1 MHNQYVYILVVH
13 IMFRG
18 ESPEG
23 KEMSGSIGAEAP
35 KEMGTEVPED
45 LPAVFAYLQARAENI
60 ANASDKL
67 RAAMKS
73 ADWALSEDINK
84 NPGVGRLAGVE
95 SDSVRLPDDYC
106 LKIAWSRGK
115 KAWFLFWIGDPE
127 SGYAE
132 PREAHEISREALK
145 AAVKEL
151 PAFLAAYAQKLADEE
166 VELGG
171 FAEKAE
177 RIAEILAPAEG

>member
-1 MHNQYVYILVVH
+1 
-13 IMFRG
+13 
-18 ESPEG
+18 
-23 KEMSGSIGAEAP
+23 MSGSIGAEAP

-67 RAAMKS
+67 RTAMKHV
-73 ADWALSEDINK
+73 DWALSEDINK

-95 SDSVRLPDDYC
+95 SGTVRLQDDYC
-106 LKIAWSRGK
+106 MHIAYSQRK
-115 KAWFLFWIGDPE
+115 HAWYLFWIGDPE

-132 PREAHEISREALK
+132 PKEAHEISRAALV

-151 PAFLAAYAQKLADEE
+151 PAFLAAYAKKLADEE
-166 VELGG
+166 VELGD

-177 RIAEILAPAEG
+177 RIAQILAPAEG